1 MVQSPLSYR
10 SEESANLAVR
20 LYRFESSRVA
30 GPGSSRR
37 GINDVLWTRQEAV
50 DSLGLDDEGTEL
62 LDSLLDSFL
71 EQRHLMVVPEW
82 KDGDDGH
89 ITRTAE
95 TLRLLGHSYE
105 YWQRGRP
112 GIDATRW
119 EVVPKYIPRRFIT
132 PDDFVNQLIDG
143 LEDGL
148 GTTVRETSL
157 GQACEEVVAGVAS
170 ELYDTDTRFSQFQ
183 LDAAIGGLLDAL
195 GSGKKGSI
203 LVAGVGSGKTLAF
216 MLPPLILA
224 RKDILDGTPDYKA
237 HLFLYPRTALA
248 IDQFSKALVPMAL
261 ASGIPLE
268 QIHSEMS
275 IHYEGSVRRGIK
287 RAHARGSG
295 PRLVICTL
303 ETLKHRL
310 AHPLIVKRLLRRLQS
325 VTIDEVHLV
334 SGVQGAQVAM
344 LLRRLRQITPREST
358 WAGASATIAKP
369 EEHLGRLVGE
379 SPENLRLVMPSD
391 DDMVT
396 DGVVHHCF
404 IRPNGIISTA
414 GAMVNATSLL
424 LHSRRDDLS
433 ERPVNK
439 KQRAANPKTIAFA
452 DNLELLG
459 RWNDDFRENER
470 TDVFDNG
477 RRGSRRVH
485 PSGDDVNDESVWNR
499 QQREM
504 PYALRFQKPLQR
516 RICSKGGILPD
527 EGGDA
532 LQDLSEL
539 GKKKEW
545 SDEEGVC
552 NLCDRCKS
560 GERIELGEQTEEV
573 MRELG
578 KLVHRAPHKEDD
590 AFVPFMIEHPIFT
603 KGAKIGTLD
612 LCPYLEAGACTWFS
626 KSDVERID
634 TIGNK
639 GGAQR
644 WDFAARATSR
654 IKSSKSESDNEAED
668 LSDAVFEA
676 SYEELHSV
684 RGAVGSDFVDLVMA
698 SPSLE
703 VGVDLPNLTESIM
716 QKAVRNIA
724 SYRQK
729 AGRVGRE
736 SLCEALN
743 VTLATDSPLD
753 LHYYRQPRKL
763 VDRGRLEPVPL
774 KERNEA
780 VARSTG
786 YLSIWDWLCVNCVI
800 PEDFLSF
807 DGEYAVSSLQRAVL
821 QLDDRAGEVKS
832 HVVRVLNDDR
842 FSTDSPWI
850 EEARLQ
856 VLDELSLLL
865 RPVSG
870 YSFDPALPEP
880 ESRPSSC
887 IDAMI
892 HMLGR
897 GGRGARAIAE
907 GDTGRVIEELDEA
920 TKRAKKRRRDCGF
933 IDNHNPDLL
942 EHADRLIDT
951 KSPNKDDLDAIVEAI
966 RALERELED
975 DERRNAKRLRLAFQD
990 MEDPVYELERS
1001 GVDIDAFRLI
1011 EQYKRLSG
1019 GESPWHRFY
1028 LSHTMRELDCFQ
1040 QLRRD
1045 DWFVSP
1051 SSLFIHPHMESVILR
1066 SVPFDAIRQ
1075 DQSEIPLDEALH
1087 SYLPGMW
1094 TKRLPQATFKVA
1106 ARLTEPIGTG
1116 SVLMANLDNMEQ
1128 QGMRVRTVASA
1139 LPAPPGRPEDRTIRV
1154 VTPIE
1159 IPLIRRVNPRYVL
1172 AERHGP
1178 KILDRDEGEPRGS
1191 ENRSIR
1197 IPRSFTN
1204 RWLHIDLDEGTP
1216 IGPYLDLGDGE
1227 RLVTTSPGGRDEA
1240 DVGSEHLQHPF
1251 QRTAFE
1257 SVEWHDEATVIHY
1270 VFGLNRTISTDQGYG
1285 SELIYQDGYGREVA
1299 FGSKIRTEGIGFK
1312 LHPEIVGHTTE
1323 AAMSGISGGL
1333 AEWAPTMVR
1342 ALRSHLAVQSME
1354 TGGALSSFDI
1364 DDVISIL
1371 LAGWSGDGPLGI
1383 EDLVASAATL
1393 LEDDEAMTRFVTRR
1407 VEARMG
1413 SPDEEGEYHPDDQE
1427 ARSNSIERM
1436 IQMTR
1441 RTLEGFSEGSEAFLE
1456 FLPLWIHRT
1465 ILMSFGVTAVT
1476 ALQRISGGGIGEIG
1490 YGLTDDSWR
1499 GEDSR
1504 VILFDMAERGNGN
1517 VSVARTFMHIPN
1529 IIRSARGRRGALLPS
1544 MDFMSTLEETMLP
1557 CPQHHSDL
1565 LGLEYRR
1572 TDGEDSILHRSMSDL
1587 RRIGQEVFRVS
1598 GETWKS
1604 LGIEGPN
1611 DGWKLPLM
1619 HLMRREIADTNELSR
1634 DDVTRATKVCW
1645 NGCPECSE
1653 RIDVVQGGSAG
1664 MDHLDRMLLDSWFRH
1679 SREAT
1684 VDYHH
1689 IAPES
1694 IVSGDNQLC
1703 LGALHTL
1710 ALRTENQRLRSTLQP
1725 WTIGIDVPRSNPS
1738 EGISILIRESD
1749 IVGLRTEQEAGVI
1762 VGTPATSVKRLLWF
1776 NLLMTAYL
1784 DLSGMIPE
1792 DRREVT
1798 LVYYDAREVSFQD
1811 VGMAP
1816 RMLDAIR
1823 EAARADGIDSVE
1835 NLSDV
1840 LIWLARRG
1848 FRVRLCVD
1856 AGVRA
1861 QEGNEAVR
1869 SFLGT
1874 LSNARTGGNL
1884 KLLER
1889 EVRDPE
1895 RRRRNMHKKILVT
1908 PIYALSG
1915 SANLTYSGT
1924 TSNEET
1930 LTHTNFGNPNYD
1942 SVRTACEDT
1951 IAAAR
1956 EIT

>member
-1 MVQSPLSYR
+1 M
-10 SEESANLAVR
+10 
-20 LYRFESSRVA
+20 
-30 GPGSSRR
+30 
-37 GINDVLWTRQEAV
+37 
-50 DSLGLDDEGTEL
+50 
-62 LDSLLDSFL
+62 
-71 EQRHLMVVPEW
+71 
-82 KDGDDGH
+82 
-89 ITRTAE
+89 
-95 TLRLLGHSYE
+95 
-105 YWQRGRP
+105 
-112 GIDATRW
+112 
-119 EVVPKYIPRRFIT
+119 
-132 PDDFVNQLIDG
+132 
-143 LEDGL
+143 
-148 GTTVRETSL
+148 
-157 GQACEEVVAGVAS
+157 
-170 ELYDTDTRFSQFQ
+170 
-183 LDAAIGGLLDAL
+183 
-195 GSGKKGSI
+195 
-203 LVAGVGSGKTLAF
+203 
-216 MLPPLILA
+216 
-224 RKDILDGTPDYKA
+224 
-237 HLFLYPRTALA
+237 
-248 IDQFSKALVPMAL
+248 
-261 ASGIPLE
+261 
-268 QIHSEMS
+268 
-275 IHYEGSVRRGIK
+275 
-287 RAHARGSG
+287 
-295 PRLVICTL
+295 
-303 ETLKHRL
+303 
-310 AHPLIVKRLLRRLQS
+310 
-325 VTIDEVHLV
+325 
-334 SGVQGAQVAM
+334 
-344 LLRRLRQITPREST
+344 
-358 WAGASATIAKP
+358 
-369 EEHLGRLVGE
+369 
-379 SPENLRLVMPSD
+379 MPSD
-391 DDMVT
+391 DDRVT
-396 DGVVHHCF
+396 DGVVHHSF

-414 GAMVNATSLL
+414 GATVNATSLL

-433 ERPVNK
+433 DRPIKRKER
-439 KQRAANPKTIAFA
+439 QANPKTIAFA

-470 TDVFDNG
+470 TDEFDNG
-477 RRGSRRVH
+477 RRGSLRTH
-485 PSGDDVNDESVWNR
+485 PSGDDVNDDNVWNR
-499 QQREM
+499 QQREI

-516 RICSKGGILPD
+516 RICSQGGVLPD
-527 EGGDA
+527 EGGVA

-539 GKKKEW
+539 GEEYK
-545 SDEEGVC
+545 DEEGVC

-560 GERIELGEQTEEV
+560 GERIELGGQTEEV

-578 KLVHRAPHKEDD
+578 KLVHRAPHKETD

-603 KGAKIGTLD
+603 KGAEIGTMD

-626 KSDVERID
+626 QSNPEKID
-634 TIGNK
+634 TIGNS

-644 WDFAARATSR
+644 YDFAARATSR
-654 IKSSKSESDNEAED
+654 IKSSKSDSDDEAED

-676 SYEELHSV
+676 PYAELHSV
-684 RGAVGSDFVDLVMA
+684 RGAVGNDFVDLVMA

-703 VGVDLPNLTESIM
+703 VGVDLPNVTESIM

-743 VTLATDSPLD
+743 VTIATDSPLD

-763 VDRGRLEPVPL
+763 VESGRLEPVPL

-807 DGEYAVSSLQRAVL
+807 TGENAVISLQQAVL
-821 QLDDRAGEVKS
+821 ELDDRAGEVRR
-832 HVVRVLNDDR
+832 HVVGVLNDDR
-842 FSTDSPWI
+842 FNIDSPWI

-870 YSFDPALPEP
+870 YSFDPPLPEP
-880 ESRPSSC
+880 ESRQSSC

-892 HMLGR
+892 HMLGNGHR
-897 GGRGARAIAE
+897 GSRAIAE
-907 GDTGRVIEELDEA
+907 GDTGHMIEELDEA
-920 TKRAKKRRRDCGF
+920 TKRAKKRRRECGF
-933 IDNHNPDLL
+933 IDNLNPELL
-942 EHADRLIDT
+942 EKADRLIDT
-951 KSPNKDDLDAIVEAI
+951 KSPNKEDLDAITEAL
-966 RALERELED
+966 RRLERELEG
-975 DERRNAKRLRLAFQD
+975 DERRAAKRLRLAFDD
-990 MEDPVYELERS
+990 MEGPVHDLGRT

-1011 EQYKRLSG
+1011 EQYKRLASG
-1019 GESPWHRFY
+1019 ENPSHKFY
-1028 LSHTMRELDCFQ
+1028 LSHTMRGLDCFK
-1040 QLRRD
+1040 QLRRH

-1051 SSLFIHPHMESVILR
+1051 STLFIHPHMETVTLR
-1066 SVPFDAIRQ
+1066 SVPYSAIRQ

-1106 ARLTEPIGTG
+1106 ARITEPVGEG
-1116 SVLMANLDNMEQ
+1116 SVLMANLDRMEQ
-1128 QGMRVRTVASA
+1128 EGMRVRTSASA
-1139 LPAPPGRPEDRTIRV
+1139 LPAPPGRPDNRTIRV

-1172 AERHGP
+1172 AERNGP
-1178 KILDRDEGEPRGS
+1178 RILDQDEGEPRGS

-1270 VFGLNRTISTDQGYG
+1270 IFGLNRTISTDQGYG

-1299 FGSKIRTEGIGFK
+1299 FGRKIRTEGIGFR
-1312 LHPEIVGHTTE
+1312 LHPEIVGQTTE
-1323 AAMSGISGGL
+1323 AAISGISEGMP
-1333 AEWAPTMVR
+1333 EWAPTMVR

-1371 LAGWSGDGPLGI
+1371 LAGWSDRPDVPIVI
-1383 EDLVASAATL
+1383 EDLVSTASTL
-1393 LEDDEAMTRFVTRR
+1393 LEDDELMAHFVTRR

-1413 SPDEEGEYHPDDQE
+1413 SPDEEGVYHAEDEE
-1427 ARSNSIERM
+1427 ARLNSIDRM
-1436 IQMTR
+1436 TQMIR
-1441 RTLEGFSEGSEAFLE
+1441 RTLGSFSEGPEAFLE

-1476 ALQRISGGGIGEIG
+1476 ALQRISGGDMGEIG
-1490 YGLTDDSWR
+1490 YGLTDDSWS
-1499 GEDSR
+1499 GEDSK

-1544 MDFMSTLEETMLP
+1544 MDFMSTLEETLLP

-1587 RRIGQEVFRVS
+1587 RSIGQEVFRVS
-1598 GETWKS
+1598 GQTWKS

-1611 DGWKLPLM
+1611 DGWKIPLI
-1619 HLMRREIADTNELSR
+1619 HLMRREVADTKGLAR

-1653 RIDVVQGGSAG
+1653 RIDVVQGGKAG
-1664 MDHLDRMLLDSWFRH
+1664 MDYLDRMLLDSWFRH

-1684 VDYHH
+1684 ADYHH
-1689 IAPES
+1689 IAPGD

-1725 WTIGIDVPRSNPS
+1725 WTIGIDVPRSDPS
-1738 EGISILIRESD
+1738 GGLNILIRESD
-1749 IVGLRTEQEAGVI
+1749 IVGLRTDQEAGVI

-1784 DLSGMIPE
+1784 DLSGRIPE

-1823 EAARADGIDSVE
+1823 EAARADGINSVE

-1848 FRVRLCVD
+1848 FQVRLCVD

-1869 SFLGT
+1869 EFLGT

-1884 KLLER
+1884 RLLER

-1895 RRRRNMHKKILVT
+1895 MRRRNMHKKILVT

-1924 TSNEET
+1924 TSNEEI
-1930 LTHTNFGNPNYD
+1930 LTHTTFGDPNYD
-1942 SVRTACEDT
+1942 SVRTGCEDT